1 MSCSG
6 LCQYVTIATEI
17 KIHTPHHNDDEVPM
31 KRYSVYLGELM
42 SLSGRSP
49 GHATPRVFLSHAG
62 HVIVL
67 IFVHVHC
74 CITESSLKM
83 KKKTGSRTIYIDCYC
98 TNIVTYIVRDR
109 GGSRVFVKEGA
120 TYIP

>member
-74 CITESSLKM
+74 YSVFFLLLYYRVKFEEE
-83 KKKTGSRTIYIDCYC
+83 KKTRWRTIYIDCYC

-109 GGSRVFVKEGA
+109 GGSRVL
-120 TYIP
+120 